1 MWANRRSRA
10 ACCSS
15 RATEQGNR
23 GYVETGHSPPGLAR
37 RRARRQRRRR
47 GRARMGRAPSRRPNA
62 ARTRWSGRVHAVPI
76 SAAASSTARVD
87 LSVAMGGWRA
97 AALSGAVAPG
107 SSGPGSVSR
116 PCWNALRSVSSL
128 RPRCSATSLR
138 LQPAP
143 SNCCAWAVTSGV
155 ITVRRVS
162 HETCRTLSRPR
173 RDTCDAAND
182 ALLGD
187 AEGSH
192 DIHLA
197 AGTLADQLG
206 SEHPKRLAVGLG
218 VMKDWLSAA
227 EVCP

>member
-1 MWANRRSRA
+1 MPVDVQGPASSGAASSQSRDRSPAHFSGRHRDSGRPACAADNGLRERGPAPTACPTHRGVGTQLLDGLDAAQRHVGQQDDHVQRA
-10 ACCSS
+10 VVAAQLNKAIVEMSKQAIL
-15 RATEQGNR
+15 RQGWQAR
-23 GYVETGHSPPGLAR
+23 HAAKGDVAAGLE
-37 RRARRQRRRR
+37 
-47 GRARMGRAPSRRPNA
+47 MGRGSIQKTDA

-143 SNCCAWAVTSGV
+143 A
-155 ITVRRVS
+155 TVVPGR
-162 HETCRTLSRPR
+162 
-173 RDTCDAAND
+173 
-182 ALLGD
+182 
-187 AEGSH
+187 
-192 DIHLA
+192 
-197 AGTLADQLG
+197 
-206 SEHPKRLAVGLG
+206 
-218 VMKDWLSAA
+218 
-227 EVCP
+227 